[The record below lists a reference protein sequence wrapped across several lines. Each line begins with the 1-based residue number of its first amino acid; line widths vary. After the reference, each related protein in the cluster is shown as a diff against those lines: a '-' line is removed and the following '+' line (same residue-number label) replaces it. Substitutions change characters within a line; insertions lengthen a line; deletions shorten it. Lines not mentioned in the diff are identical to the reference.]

1 MPGPLR
7 GATAVID
14 DELAGAAVTAQVG
27 AFYERHPY
35 PPPLDDLKGYGRKWD
50 DKRRRAVAHLF
61 WPAEPY
67 REDRSILV
75 GGCGT
80 SQAAKYALR
89 WPKASVTGID
99 FSKASIEA
107 TAKLKR
113 KHALGNL
120 ELHQAPVEHACR
132 LDRSFDLVVCTG
144 VLHHLPDP
152 NLGLRALR
160 EVLATDGAMHLMV
173 YAPYGRAGIYM
184 LQDYCRRIGISASS
198 AEIQDLVAALA
209 ALPPNHPL
217 TPLLRSMA
225 DFRDEA
231 GLADALLHPQDR
243 AYSVP
248 ELFDFLGAADLEFGR
263 WIRQAPYL
271 PTCGA
276 LVRSPHRPR
285 LMRLPMDEQYA
296 ALELFRGSMVE
307 HSVVAYRND
316 RTTKPAVSFEGDGWL
331 TYVPVRL
338 PETIAVQERLPPGAA
353 AVLINRGHTFTDVYL
368 PIDTAQ
374 KLLFDAIDGT
384 RSIGE
389 LAPSDASRLTARILF
404 ERLWQYDQVV
414 FDTSGSHRRSS
425 TAPAWS

>member
-1 MPGPLR
+1 MYDPLR

-14 DELAGAAVTAQVG
+14 DQLAGAAVTAQVG

-35 PPPLDDLKGYGRKWD
+35 PPPLHDLEDYGRRWD
-50 DKRRRAVAHLF
+50 DRRRRADAHLF

-67 REDRSILV
+67 RDDRSLLV
-75 GGCGT
+75 AGCGT

-99 FSKASIEA
+99 FSSASIEA

-113 KHALGNL
+113 RHGLHNL
-120 ELHQAPVEHACR
+120 ELHRMPVEHASELAR
-132 LDRSFDLVVCTG
+132 TLDHVVCTG

-152 NLGLRALR
+152 LVGLRALR
-160 EVLATDGAMHLMV
+160 DVLAPDGAMHLMV

-184 LQDYCRRIGISASS
+184 LQDYCRRLGVGASS
-198 AEIQDLVAALA
+198 AEIRDLVAALTV
-209 ALPPNHPL
+209 LPPNHPL
-217 TPLLRSMA
+217 TPLLRGMA

-243 AYSVP
+243 AYSAP
-248 ELFDFLGAADLEFGR
+248 QLFDFLAAADLEFGR

-285 LMRLPMDEQYA
+285 LMRLPIEEQYA

-307 HSVVAYRND
+307 HSLVAYRSD
-316 RTTKPAVSFEGDGWL
+316 RTPRHAVSFDGEDWL
-331 TYVPVRL
+331 NYVPLRL
-338 PETIAVQERLPPGAA
+338 PETISVQERLPPGAA
-353 AVLINRGHTFTDVYL
+353 AVLINRGHAFTDVYL
-368 PIDTAQ
+368 PVDPPQ

-389 LAPSDASRLTARILF
+389 LAPSAAARLTARVLF

-414 FDTSGSHRRSS
+414 FDTSGIH
-425 TAPAWS
+425 